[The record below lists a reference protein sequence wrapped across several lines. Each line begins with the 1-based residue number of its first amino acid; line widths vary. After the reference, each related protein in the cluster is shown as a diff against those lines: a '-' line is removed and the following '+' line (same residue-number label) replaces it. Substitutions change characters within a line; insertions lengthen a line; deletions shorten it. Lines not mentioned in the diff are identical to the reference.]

1 MSELQLVLKTAPT
14 KQPITLDQAKGHIR
28 VELEEHADDDLIR
41 VQVKAATL
49 AAETFTMRQ
58 FMTATYELLLDKFPT
73 VIDVPRPPLRTVNSI
88 KYIDT
93 DGNKQTLDTS
103 VYTVDTV
110 SMVGRIVLA
119 YEQSWPQTRVQIQ
132 AVTVNYDAGYGTRA
146 DIPPDIIAAIKLY
159 LGHLYE
165 NREDVVVG
173 VAVNKLPKASE
184 SLLYP
189 YRILG
194 GV

>member
-1 MSELQLVLKTAPT
+1 MSEIQLVQTTPPAE
-14 KQPITLDQAKGHIR
+14 QPLTLTQAKGHIR
-28 VELEEHADDDLIR
+28 VELAETADDELIR
-41 VQVKAATL
+41 SQVRAATL

-58 FMTATYELLLDKFPT
+58 FVTATYELFLDGFPT
-73 VIDVPRPPLRTVNSI
+73 VIDIPRPPLQTVNSI

-93 DGNKQTLDTS
+93 DGNEQTVSSS
-103 VYTVDTV
+103 VYTVDTA

-119 YEQSWPQTRVQIQ
+119 YEQSWPDTRAQIQ
-132 AVTVNYDAGYGTRA
+132 AVTVNYDAGYGMRTAVPA
-146 DIPPDIIAAIKLY
+146 DILAAIKLT

-165 NREDVVVG
+165 NREEVVVG
-173 VAVNKLPKASE
+173 VSANILPKASE